1 MVVLVSTPKTP
12 TQKEAPNALLKGTDV
27 ELQKSSKSAQP
38 ENKTLEE
45 EKVTYNLNFNIE
57 TFC

>member
-1 MVVLVSTPKTP
+1 MSTPKTP